1 MKEVLPVKVN
11 CFIFSSDGQLVM
23 MNPPSASAGADGSVI
38 MLDECSGRMDY
49 VRFSADRDGNPVTV
63 IKLDTMENEH
73 YADIPSLR
81 PILADLLFRKYAVT
95 LVTHNCYFE
104 DFGFAAF
111 YIEESVEE

>member
-1 MKEVLPVKVN
+1 
-11 CFIFSSDGQLVM
+11 M
-23 MNPPSASAGADGSVI
+23 MNPPSASAGVDGII

-49 VRFSADRDGNPVTV
+49 VRFSTDKDGNPVTV

-81 PILADLLFRKYAVT
+81 PILADLLFRKYAVA